1 MFSLTYFILHTAL
14 IILAFIYPQYIFTFY
29 WITFALVYNLYCRWA
44 YRTIHIS
51 RSSLRIIHF
60 LPIVFVAIAFKA
72 AENMTSALLN
82 IILFTYAI
90 VIIINYVV
98 PIVKYLKLRI
108 TLYRHVQKLIK
119 EKNYRTSATFREFI
133 FCGANTPHNIVI
145 ETPEATITLALLG
158 AVGAS
163 RYMFEPGSVIAQR
176 YSDYRLRHIEEII
189 KMDKFEE
196 DMKEEFAFP
205 KLNIIR
211 TLFGPVLGIKHRRAL
226 PFTPETDKA
235 LLILP
240 QNSFIQI
247 DDRFVGMG
255 EKIDS
260 YTVVTPKTAMSI
272 I

>member
-1 MFSLTYFILHTAL
+1 MFSLTYFILHTAV
-14 IILAFIYPQYIFTFY
+14 IILSFIYPQYIFAFY
-29 WITFALVYNLYCRWA
+29 WITFVLVFDRYSRWSFN
-44 YRTIHIS
+44 RGINFRRELGTIY
-51 RSSLRIIHF
+51 L

-72 AENMTSALLN
+72 VENMRNALLN

-163 RYMFEPGSVIAQR
+163 RYMFEDNSVIAQR

-196 DMKEEFAFP
+196 DMKEKFAFP
-205 KLNIIR
+205 KLSIIR
-211 TLFGPVLGIKHRRAL
+211 TLFGPVLGIKHRRDL

-240 QNSFIQI
+240 ENSFIQI
-247 DDRFVGMG
+247 DDRIVGMG

>member
-14 IILAFIYPQYIFTFY
+14 IILSFIYPQYIFTFY
-29 WITFALVYNLYCRWA
+29 WITFALVYNLYCRRF
-44 YRTIHIS
+44 YRTMHIS

-60 LPIVFVAIAFKA
+60 LPIVLVAIVFKA
-72 AENMTSALLN
+72 AENMTSALLS

-90 VIIINYVV
+90 VIIIHYVV

-108 TLYRHVQKLIK
+108 TLYRHVQKLTK

-133 FCGANTPHNIVI
+133 FCGANAPHNIVI
-145 ETPEATITLALLG
+145 ETPEITITLALLG

-163 RYMFEPGSVIAQR
+163 RYMFEDSSLTAQR

-189 KMDKFEE
+189 EMDKFEE

-211 TLFGPVLGIKHRRAL
+211 TLFGPVLGIKHRRNL
-226 PFTPETDKA
+226 PATPETDKT
-235 LLILP
+235 LIILP
-240 QNSFIQI
+240 ENSFIQI

-255 EKIDS
+255 EKIGA
-260 YTVVTPKTAMSI
+260 YTVISPKTALAI
-272 I
+272 L